1 MPSSSGLSLCMV
13 ANSGVW
19 VLRLSRERPLKTLSI
34 VAEKIDAF
42 FKKYRSTP
50 DAGFYFE
57 PPQISGSDDD
67 VRQLRSLIAELENL
81 DESVLS
87 AMAGVAP
94 AGVPGSVVA
103 RADLEHSELTKLEH
117 VEPATPHLQGL
128 AGRSGDVRSCRPV
141 RPISD
146 RGPPRAAGRPCRTRD
161 PDRIPRF
168 SGHHGSAPRR
178 GCRAGTRRRP
188 RSADRAP
195 QGGAHR

>member
-1 MPSSSGLSLCMV
+1 MV

-117 VEPATPHLQGL
+117 VEPATPHLLFRKIGRQGTP
-128 AGRSGDVRSCRPV
+128 GVEGG
-141 RPISD
+141 
-146 RGPPRAAGRPCRTRD
+146 GPADSRRV
-161 PDRIPRF
+161 F
-168 SGHHGSAPRR
+168 VVHGHDHGS
-178 GCRAGTRRRP
+178 
-188 RSADRAP
+188 
-195 QGGAHR
+195 